1 MSTFSARAAASF
13 GFGHEKVWSPS
24 WRTGA
29 AHPATMTL
37 TFVVSTPR
45 RHLFLRDAKYHVP
58 LARIVQSTI
67 ANDGN
72 RFEEPS
78 IENILKNCPV
88 KIGGGKS
95 KVMLHDLMPNIVVQD
110 FMKICERY
118 ADDL

>member
-1 MSTFSARAAASF
+1 MVTIL
-13 GFGHEKVWSPS
+13 GEPV
-24 WRTGA
+24 
-29 AHPATMTL
+29 AHPVTATL
-37 TFVVSTPR
+37 TFDVPPPR

-78 IENILKNCPV
+78 IENILKKCPV
-88 KIGGGKS
+88 KS
-95 KVMLHDLMPNIVVQD
+95 KVTLYDLMPNIVVQD
-110 FMKICERY
+110 FMNICERY

>member
-1 MSTFSARAAASF
+1 MSRKDLVTLLGES
-13 GFGHEKVWSPS
+13 
-24 WRTGA
+24 A
-29 AHPATMTL
+29 AHPVTATL
-37 TFVVSTPR
+37 TFDVPPPR

>member
-1 MSTFSARAAASF
+1 
-13 GFGHEKVWSPS
+13 
-24 WRTGA
+24 
-29 AHPATMTL
+29 MTL
-37 TFVVSTPR
+37 TFDVSTPR

-78 IENILKNCPV
+78 IENILKKCPV

-95 KVMLHDLMPNIVVQD
+95 KVMLYDLMPNIVVQD
-110 FMKICERY
+110 FMNICERY